1 MRLCVVTNNK
11 IFKILFILSLIITV
25 HFAFFTNILNQIL
38 FIETESKFNN
48 IFPKINI
55 NDTEIPN
62 KTEIFNSRKLFI
74 TDAKLTKEYINFIK
88 PNNLVR
94 DNHLKNH
101 IYEGIEPNLHFMEN
115 RKNKISTN
123 EFFDLCLKEKLI
135 YNKTFT
141 KNDNP
146 FISVLIIAY
155 NMENRILKSIRS
167 IQNQSL
173 KNIEIIIVDDCSTDN
188 SKEIFENLLETDKR
202 IRIFTHL
209 KNMGAWR
216 SRLDAFLYSNAPYV
230 IHFDAG
236 DFYSDNYVLEDIYYL
251 ANKYKLDSLR
261 FSFRLTKEKMKLS
274 HKDKIYT
281 FKKKD
286 RKIVYGR
293 RKYNVYGYRYGTI
306 WNRLTK
312 AEVFVKGLL
321 YLDEYILNAY
331 KNLYDDRWWN
341 TLGNNESYSFL
352 MTNRLGYIY
361 LKDFNGEGNIK
372 RGNAQLNE
380 KSIKEIIYFFLFD
393 YYLSN
398 NKSDKKDIINGLR
411 DYQKGKK
418 HLKLSDL
425 KTYFKPYEH
434 LLYLLINDKYV
445 SKQNK
450 LFLLSLKHKIK

>member
-25 HFAFFTNILNQIL
+25 HFAFFTNILYQIL

-123 EFFDLCLKEKLI
+123 EFFNLCLKEKLI

-141 KNDNP
+141 RNDNP

-173 KNIEIIIVDDCSTDN
+173 KNI
-188 SKEIFENLLETDKR
+188 
-202 IRIFTHL
+202 
-209 KNMGAWR
+209 
-216 SRLDAFLYSNAPYV
+216 
-230 IHFDAG
+230 
-236 DFYSDNYVLEDIYYL
+236 
-251 ANKYKLDSLR
+251 
-261 FSFRLTKEKMKLS
+261 
-274 HKDKIYT
+274 
-281 FKKKD
+281 
-286 RKIVYGR
+286 
-293 RKYNVYGYRYGTI
+293 
-306 WNRLTK
+306 
-312 AEVFVKGLL
+312 
-321 YLDEYILNAY
+321 
-331 KNLYDDRWWN
+331 
-341 TLGNNESYSFL
+341 
-352 MTNRLGYIY
+352 
-361 LKDFNGEGNIK
+361 
-372 RGNAQLNE
+372 
-380 KSIKEIIYFFLFD
+380 
-393 YYLSN
+393 
-398 NKSDKKDIINGLR
+398 
-411 DYQKGKK
+411 
-418 HLKLSDL
+418 
-425 KTYFKPYEH
+425 
-434 LLYLLINDKYV
+434 
-445 SKQNK
+445 
-450 LFLLSLKHKIK
+450 